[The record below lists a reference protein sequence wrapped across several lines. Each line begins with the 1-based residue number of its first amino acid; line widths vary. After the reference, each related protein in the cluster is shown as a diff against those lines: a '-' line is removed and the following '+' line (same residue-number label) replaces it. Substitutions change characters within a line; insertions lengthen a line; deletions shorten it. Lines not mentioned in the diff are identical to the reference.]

1 MDAPAPSPARPA
13 ADAPSA
19 LPGDRSRRTT
29 RLVAGALAL
38 VLAVVLVVQGSRI
51 ARLPAEQIV
60 SWNVI
65 IDDGFYYLQ
74 VARNLARGHGSSFDR
89 VSTTNGYQPLW
100 ALALVPLF
108 WFAASPEAGMHAALA
123 LAVVLSALA
132 LLLLYLGLAR
142 LSGHGA
148 ALLLA
153 ALIVANPYFLQIL
166 QGGLETPILF
176 LALAALV
183 AAWAFL
189 GERVLA
195 GERRACLL
203 LGAVLG
209 LTVLARVDVALVL
222 APLGLLPLL
231 LGGGG
236 LRARLR
242 RGLLCAA
249 PALALLLPFVLWS
262 LATQGT
268 PMPIS
273 GLVKRWV
280 AETYQGTPQ
289 LFAATEQWRGVT
301 RSIQLLAW
309 PASIAEPGSPA
320 AILPAL
326 KLPALL
332 LALAAL
338 RLLWSRRARRNRLAS
353 SLLLAASLGATAHG
367 LYLYFGYRSTG
378 HWNYHYF
385 FPAALLFSALAA
397 LTLPLYLADLGLLLD
412 RASGGRL
419 RRIFAGLGAALCL
432 LPAGALLHRGLPA
445 FEKRLAELRRPP
457 RESFRKCRY
466 DAARFLR
473 EHFPREAV
481 FGAWWAGTV
490 GYLSDRR
497 VVNLDGVINSA
508 AFFREQLRRDRV
520 PAYLVEGPVHH
531 LVEFFWRDPLH
542 PSPPSWRAMWWEHEK
557 EHVVAKLRGKLRLVQ
572 RFPFRGDAGMYLYE
586 IVKR

>member
-1 MDAPAPSPARPA
+1 VTSTPEPL
-13 ADAPSA
+13 APSA
-19 LPGDRSRRTT
+19 LPGDRSRRATGI
-29 RLVAGALAL
+29 VAGVLAL
-38 VLAVVLVVQGSRI
+38 LLGVLLVVEGARV
-51 ARLPAEQIV
+51 ARLPADQIV

-74 VARNLARGHGSSFDR
+74 VARNLARGHGSTFDR
-89 VSTTNGYQPLW
+89 VNVTNGYQPLW
-100 ALALVPLF
+100 GLALTPLF
-108 WFAASPEAGMHAALA
+108 WFAQSPESGMRAALV
-123 LAVVLSALA
+123 LAAVLSGLA
-132 LLLLYLGLAR
+132 LLCLYLGLAR
-142 LSGHGA
+142 LLGCGV
-148 ALLLA
+148 ALLTA

-176 LALAALV
+176 LSLAALV
-183 AAWAFL
+183 ALLALW

-203 LGAVLG
+203 LGVVLG
-209 LTVLARVDVALVL
+209 LTVLSRVDVALIL
-222 APLGLLPLL
+222 APIALVPLV
-231 LGGGG
+231 LGGGS
-236 LRARLR
+236 LRARLAR
-242 RGLLCAA
+242 AALIAA
-249 PALALLLPFVLWS
+249 PALALILPFVLYS

-268 PMPIS
+268 PMPVS

-280 AETYQGTPQ
+280 AETYQGTEQ
-289 LFAATEQWRGVT
+289 LFVATEQWRGLT

-309 PASIAEPGSPA
+309 PHVMPEPPSPA

-326 KLPALL
+326 KLPGLL

-338 RLLWSRRARRNRLAS
+338 RLLWSRRARRNRLAA
-353 SLLLAASLGATAHG
+353 SLLLAATLGAAAHA

-385 FPAALLFSALAA
+385 FPAALLFTVLACSVA
-397 LTLPLYLADLGLLLD
+397 PLLVADLGLLLD
-412 RASGGRL
+412 RILGGRL
-419 RRIFAGLGAALCL
+419 RPRFAAVGAALCL
-432 LPAGALLHRGLPA
+432 LPAGYLLREGLPA
-445 FEKRLAELRRPP
+445 FEKRFNELRRPP
-457 RESFRKCRY
+457 GESFRKSRY

-520 PAYLVEGPVHH
+520 PAYLLEGPVRH
-531 LVEFFWRDPLH
+531 LVDFFWRDPLH

-557 EHVVAKLRGKLRLVQ
+557 EHVVAKLRGRLRLVQ

-586 IVKR
+586 IVRR